1 MIQKLREIF
10 LDETIPSKHE
20 YEYVKFTD
28 PKLLYYAVTTDRTAK
43 GEVFIKEGDYVTI
56 GQVIGQ
62 RDGGFFKQNIHSTVS
77 GTFKG
82 VEKKFFKHGKKVE
95 CIVIEND
102 CKEVYCDSV
111 TDLSKEE
118 IDKFTKQ
125 DIIDAVER
133 NSIVGLGGSA
143 FPTSI
148 KLSIDKNIDT
158 VILNGV
164 ECEPYLVSDY
174 FAIVKYSKEII
185 LGLELIMKVYGA
197 SKGYVSVKSK
207 NVELYDCL
215 TKELNL
221 INNEN
226 ITIKKVGNYY
236 PQGYEKDVIKSTIG
250 LSIPVTVMPAE
261 HGIMV
266 VNSTTSK
273 AIYDAVKYNLP
284 VLERDFLVTGQAIN
298 NPKTFLVKVGT
309 HIPDIIEKCGGY
321 KKEYPDKVLVIGGP
335 MMGKSVALDDVIASS
350 SVTSVLVLPK
360 IDDKEEPCVRCGSC
374 VYSCPSKLAPIQI
387 AKAVTAKNTDAV
399 VKLNLK
405 DCILCGMC
413 SYVCTSKIP
422 LTDMMSKGKKL
433 I

>member
-1 MIQKLREIF
+1 MIQKLREII
-10 LDETIPSKHE
+10 LDEAIPSKHD
-20 YEYVKFTD
+20 YEYVEFTD
-28 PKLLYYAVTTDRTAK
+28 AKLLYYPITTDRASK
-43 GEVFIKEGDYVTI
+43 GEVSIKEGDYVSI

-62 RDGGFFKQNIHSTVS
+62 RDGGFFKQNIHATVS
-77 GTFKG
+77 GKYIG
-82 VEKKFFKHGKKVE
+82 NEKKFFKHGKKVD

-102 CKEVYCDSV
+102 FKEVYCDTV

-118 IDKFTKQ
+118 IDKFSKQ

-148 KLSIDKNIDT
+148 KLAIDKDIHT

-174 FAIVKYSKEII
+174 YAIVKHSKEII

-197 SKGYVSVKSK
+197 TKGYVAIKSK
-207 NVELYDCL
+207 NIELYDCL
-215 TKELNL
+215 VKELNE
-221 INNEN
+221 IGNSN
-226 ITIKKVGNYY
+226 IEIKKVGNYY
-236 PQGYEKDVIKSTIG
+236 PQGYEKDVIKSTLG

-266 VNSTTSK
+266 LNSTSSK

-298 NPKTFLVKVGT
+298 EPKTFLVKVGT
-309 HIPDIIEKCGGY
+309 HVPDIIEKCGGY
-321 KKEYPDKVLVIGGP
+321 KDEYPEKVLVVGGP
-335 MMGKSVALDDVIASS
+335 MMGSSVALDDVVVSS
-350 SVTSVLVLPK
+350 AVTSILVLPK
-360 IDDKEEPCVRCGSC
+360 VDDKEEPCVRCGSC
-374 VYSCPSKLAPIQI
+374 VYSCPSKLSPISI
-387 AKAVTAKNTDAV
+387 ANAVKGKNNEAV
-399 VKLNLK
+399 AKLNLQ

-422 LTDMMSKGKKL
+422 LTDLMAKGKKL
-433 I
+433 L